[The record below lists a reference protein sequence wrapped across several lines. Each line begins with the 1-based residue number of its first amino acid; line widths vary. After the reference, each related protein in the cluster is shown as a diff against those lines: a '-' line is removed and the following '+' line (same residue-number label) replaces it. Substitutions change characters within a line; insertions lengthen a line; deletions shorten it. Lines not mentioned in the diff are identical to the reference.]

1 MPEPNKGQSN
11 QILFTV
17 MILLLIVIAGM
28 QTWYIVGIK
37 KQLNAIQNEQASI
50 QPAEPEITEKAKESA
65 ETDNTLSLS
74 EYKTAPDQ
82 ENKPA
87 QHDTQQ
93 TPSNDQNIMTD
104 NGPSFP
110 DEAFSN
116 PPYHTQTWD
125 PYQEIERM
133 QRQMDRAFNN
143 PYHPYK
149 RPDFRHHFR
158 QDMSTPRMDVRE
170 DKNQYTVF
178 VNVPGTDAKT
188 LSVDLDRQRLTV
200 RGKQGYEKQD
210 RDESG
215 RIIFSERRSGRFQ
228 RSITLPEP
236 VEQKGM
242 QTQINNGVLTI
253 IIPKMK

>member
-37 KQLNAIQNEQASI
+37 KQLNVIQSAQTST
-50 QPAEPEITEKAKESA
+50 QLVEPGIIEKAEETA

-74 EYKTAPDQ
+74 VQKTAADQ
-82 ENKPA
+82 EKQA
-87 QHDTQQ
+87 AQQ
-93 TPSNDQNIMTD
+93 TASTDKHIMPDDSSSLPSN
-104 NGPSFP
+104 
-110 DEAFSN
+110 AFSN
-116 PPYHTQTWD
+116 PPYPVQRWD

-133 QRQMDRAFNN
+133 QRHMERTFNN
-143 PYHPYK
+143 PYYPYK

-158 QDMSTPRMDVRE
+158 QDISAPRMDVRE
-170 DKNQYTVF
+170 DNNRYTVS

-188 LSVDLDRQRLTV
+188 LSVDLDGQRLTV

-210 RDESG
+210 KDESG

-228 RSITLPEP
+228 RSITLSVP

-253 IIPKMK
+253 VIPKMK